1 MNELKEQF
9 GDIDIYLFDQLL
21 KGRFQSCKRVAD
33 LGCGKGR
40 NLIYFLKNGHEVYG
54 IDNNPD
60 AICEVQSLAAGINT
74 KTATEQFIVGNI
86 DRYLPFENGSF
97 DLVICNAVLHFAK
110 DKTHFEEM
118 LKAAWSL
125 LKPGGYLFARL
136 ATDIGIK
143 NLVMPLSDGRFL
155 LPDGSERY
163 LLSVEMIAEYN
174 LELNATAY
182 EPLKTTV
189 VDNLRSMTSWCIQ
202 KN

>member
-1 MNELKEQF
+1 M
-9 GDIDIYLFDQLL
+9 
-21 KGRFQSCKRVAD
+21 AD

-54 IDNNPD
+54 IDSNPD
-60 AICEVQSLAAGINT
+60 AIREVQSLAAGLNT
-74 KTATEQFIVGNI
+74 KAATEQFIVGNI
-86 DRYLPFENGSF
+86 DRNLPFENGSF

-143 NLVMPLSDGRFL
+143 NLVMPLPDGRFL

-163 LLSVEMIAEYN
+163 LLSVEMIAKYN

-189 VDNLRSMTSWCIQ
+189 VDNLRSMTSWCLQ